1 MHNKTML
8 VNWIRF
14 FLFMA
19 ILAVLAVAVL
29 LNWDRSD
36 KDIVKALG
44 LGAEHA
50 RRDALA
56 LGRGTSETLA
66 QTAETINERSRQIRA
81 ETEQSR
87 QQIKDTG
94 REQQQELAE
103 QKDAVQEHV
112 QQLET
117 DALTWKDKLLARIQ
131 AAATRLRVWLKGQTA
146 DDS

>member
-1 MHNKTML
+1 ML

-36 KDIVKALG
+36 KDIVKALEK
-44 LGAEHA
+44 GAEHA

-146 DDS
+146 GDS